1 MLYVHSLEISRLCA
15 ILSSSRNPWE
25 EKKKSARPPFEL
37 SPDSCLHMPMEDSMK
52 CFPSSANRMEILA
65 AAVVAF

>member
-1 MLYVHSLEISRLCA
+1 MF
-15 ILSSSRNPWE
+15 ILWKYLVFVPYCQVPETPGR
-25 EKKKSARPPFEL
+25 KKKSARPPFEL